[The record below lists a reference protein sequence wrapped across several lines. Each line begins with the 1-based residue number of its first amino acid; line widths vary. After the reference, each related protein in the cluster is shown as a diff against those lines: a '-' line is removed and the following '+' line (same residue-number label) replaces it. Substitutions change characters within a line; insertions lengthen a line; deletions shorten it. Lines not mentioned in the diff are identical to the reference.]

1 MNYILTALIL
11 YILSGMLQTLFK
23 GGNKFNFLIILN
35 LISSVFALVPVF
47 QVLSGGSSKE
57 FLFNFGSVIG
67 NSSFLI
73 DQLSAFFI
81 LIIVFISFLAL
92 IYGKKYLFPYENE
105 NKLSAHLFLYNL
117 FIFSMICVV
126 LASNVLLFLIF
137 WEIMSLASFLLMMY
151 EGEKADVRKI
161 SVQYFVMMHV
171 CVLFLILGF
180 AILNIKTGSLSF
192 SDFKGNIDNL
202 VFVLLFI
209 GFGIK
214 AGFVPLH
221 TWLPSAH
228 PAAPSHI
235 SAVMSGVMIKTGIYG
250 ILRILTLNVDLTL
263 FVSYLVLFIGV
274 LSGFFGILYA
284 ICQRD
289 FKKMLAYSS
298 VENMG
303 IIAIAFGV
311 GLLGVVYKNEIMASL
326 GFIAGFMHILNHSIF
341 KPLMFFSAGS
351 VYKQTGTKDME
362 KLGGLVKVMPISA
375 LCFLFGSLAI
385 SAIPPFNGFISE
397 FLIYLGSLNSFS
409 THNYFLISVIILTV
423 AILAFIGAMAL
434 IAFTNA
440 FSVIFLGTLRS
451 NIEVKSDVSGYM
463 KAPVIILVLISA
475 FIGVFPQYAVN
486 IVQAPVSLFTNFR
499 LEYDILSSVSSLNI
513 ALILLFSGLFIL
525 RYFLLKSKKVSYE
538 KTWGCG
544 YDRESSRVQ
553 YTANS
558 FTRPFLGFL
567 TPFYERVLEFK
578 QIKELFPSK
587 TSFKSKIYDIFDNYL
602 IRPVV
607 KMDEFII
614 KKFYW
619 IQSGNTQRY
628 LWYGV
633 LALII
638 SIILVLGDKI

>member
-35 LISSVFALVPVF
+35 SISSAFALVPVF
-47 QVLSGGSSKE
+47 QVLSGGGSKE
-57 FLFNFGSVIG
+57 FSFNFGSVIG

-81 LIIVFISFLAL
+81 LIIVFVSFLAL

-117 FIFSMICVV
+117 FIFSMISVV

-351 VYKQTGTKDME
+351 IYKQTGTKDME

-525 RYFLLKSKKVSYE
+525 RYFLLKSKKVTYE